1 MDTIIKGKTSTGFE
15 FEFDKNRVNN
25 MEYLDTLAQIRRGN
39 AEAYSDAVALLLSD
53 DVRRALYDHVRTEDG
68 RVPLE
73 DIDREIDEILSYDE
87 ETKNS

>member
-1 MDTIIKGKTSTGFE
+1 MDIIKGKTSTGFE